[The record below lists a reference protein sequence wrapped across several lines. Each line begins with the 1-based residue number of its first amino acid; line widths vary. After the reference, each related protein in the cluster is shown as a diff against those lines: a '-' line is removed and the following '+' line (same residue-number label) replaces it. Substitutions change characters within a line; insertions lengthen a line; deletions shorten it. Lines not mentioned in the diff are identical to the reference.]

1 MVYWQRRRLAQAA
14 GQCGLMRRDDGATR
28 VRCLVAAAVTAVAVL
43 LPAVQPAYAQTDAI
57 IPVINPLLLTGATV
71 VESTSLDSADRTLP
85 ALPKLEPRVGP
96 FIKQT
101 YLDNIDRRT
110 TAFIPALNPQTL
122 DTLTPIEMPDTTA
135 HWVRVDLS
143 EQMAVAYSGNQPIR
157 GFIIASGLPKT
168 PTVTGTFH
176 IRAKVRSQLMEGG
189 SVAEGNDYY
198 LPDVQWVQYFY
209 KDYGFHGTYWHYAF
223 GAPRSHGCINMTNAD
238 AKWLWDFLSPA
249 WDGSTVWQ
257 NVPRGEGAL
266 VIVTE

>member
-1 MVYWQRRRLAQAA
+1 MIFWQRRLAAQAA
-14 GQCGLMRRDDGATR
+14 DRCGLIRFNDGATW
-28 VRCLVAAAVTAVAVL
+28 VRRTLVAAMIAGAML

-57 IPVINPLLLTGATV
+57 VPVINPLLLTGATV
-71 VESTSLDSADRTLP
+71 VESTRPDSVERTLP
-85 ALPKLEPRVGP
+85 ALPALEPSVGP

-110 TAFIPALNPQTL
+110 TAFIPALNPRTL
-122 DTLTPIEMPDTTA
+122 DNLTPIEMPETTT

-143 EQMAVAYSGNQPIR
+143 EQMAVAYSGDQPIR
-157 GFIIASGLPKT
+157 GFIIASGLPRT

-176 IRAKVRSQLMEGG
+176 MRAKVRSQTMEGG
-189 SVAEGNDYY
+189 SVAEDNYY
-198 LPDVQWVQYFY
+198 NLPNVQWVQYFY

-257 NVPRGEGAL
+257 NVPKGEGAL